1 MTGMEIAFKLIYLSG
16 ESRVRLLIYGLN
28 YSPELTGIGKYT
40 GEMASWLASRG
51 HSIRVVTAPPY
62 YPEWNVS
69 LGYSCLHYSR
79 ENLDGVNVWRCPLYV
94 PSKPSGLKRILHLA
108 SFALSSLPVMLWQVL
123 WRPDVVWLVEPTL
136 MCTPCALISTRL
148 ADCKAWLHVQDFEV
162 DAAFDLGIV
171 KAGWLKRLVFCSES
185 WLMCRF
191 DRISTIS
198 ETMFEV
204 LLNKGVSAE
213 KKVLFPNWVD
223 VDAIFPDCAA
233 GKVARLEL
241 GISST
246 KKVVLYSGNMGEKQG
261 LEFVVAAMH
270 LLADMRDLVF
280 VLCGEG
286 AVRFRLQQTTQ
297 GFENVRWL
305 PLQPLDKLNGLL
317 NMADA
322 HLLPQKKGAADLVMP
337 SKLTGIFASGKPVI
351 VMAEPGTALFDAVVG
366 RGVIVPPE
374 DANAFADAIVGL
386 LADQDQ
392 RAKMG
397 AAGRRFA
404 VESLGRDKIL
414 REFEEK
420 LLELR

>member
-1 MTGMEIAFKLIYLSG
+1 MIGVGIVFKLICLLG
-16 ESRVRLLIYGLN
+16 EYRVRLLIYSPN

-62 YPEWNVS
+62 YPKWHIS
-69 LGYSCLHYSR
+69 AGYSSLHYSL
-79 ENLDGVNVWRCPLYV
+79 ENLDGVSVWRCPLYV
-94 PSKPSGLKRILHLA
+94 PVKPTGLKRILHLA
-108 SFALSSLPVMLWQVL
+108 SFALSSMPVMLWQVL
-123 WRPDVVWLVEPTL
+123 WRPEVVWVIEPTL
-136 MCTPCALISTRL
+136 MCTPFALISSRL
-148 ADCKAWLHVQDFEV
+148 ANGQSWLHVQDFEV

-171 KAGWLKRLVFCSES
+171 KAGWLKSLAFCTES

-191 DRISTIS
+191 NRVSTIS
-198 ETMFEV
+198 ANMFEI
-204 LLNKGVSAE
+204 LLDKGVSAE
-213 KKVLFPNWVD
+213 KTVLFPNWVD
-223 VDAIFPDCAA
+223 VNAIFPDCAA
-233 GKVARLEL
+233 GEAARFEL
-241 GISST
+241 GLSST

-286 AVRFRLQQTTQ
+286 AVRFRLQQATK
-297 GFENVRWL
+297 GLGNVHWL

-351 VMAEPGTALFDAVVG
+351 VMAEPGTALFYAVEG

-374 DANAFADAIVGL
+374 DPKAFADAIVGL
-386 LADQDQ
+386 LADKD
-392 RAKMG
+392 RCAKMG
-397 AAGRRFA
+397 TAGRRFA
-404 VESLGRDKIL
+404 VESLGKDAIL
-414 REFEEK
+414 REFEDK